1 MLTRLRNALAGL
13 AAVALAVAA
22 APHAARAAPAL
33 WVIKDAD
40 STIYLFGS
48 VHVLKSTTVWKTDKV
63 AKALAD
69 SADVTFEIDPS
80 ADPASQQPLIASLG
94 LDPAHPLQGKIS
106 PADYQRLTVQAD
118 AAGLPMQ
125 AIGMMRPWLAAVT
138 MTLAPLQKAGYDPL
152 SGVELK
158 LAAEAKAAGKPV
170 KGFETTEQQLHYLA
184 DLPEAEQIAMLRS
197 NLDDAEKGA
206 AELDSLVADWEAG
219 DQTALTHHLIDD
231 MKTQYPV
238 LYEKLIAGRNRAFA
252 DDLKARLAGSGV
264 SFVALGA
271 GHFVG
276 PDGVLTELAKR
287 GIKAERIE

>member
-1 MLTRLRNALAGL
+1 MLTRLRDALAGL
-13 AAVALAVAA
+13 AAVALAAA
-22 APHAARAAPAL
+22 APTAAAAPAL

-48 VHVLKSTTVWKTDKV
+48 VHVLKPTTPWKTDKV

-69 SADVTFEIDPS
+69 SADVTFEIDAV
-80 ADPASQQPLIASLG
+80 ADPAAEQPLIASLG
-94 LDPAHPLQGKIS
+94 LDPAHPLQDKLS
-106 PADYQRLTVQAD
+106 AADYQRLTAQAD

-138 MTLAPLQKAGYDPL
+138 MTLAPLQKAGYDPM

-158 LAAEAKAAGKPV
+158 LAAEAKAAGKPI
-170 KGFETTEQQLHYLA
+170 KGFETTEQQLHFLA
-184 DLPEAEQIAMLRS
+184 DLPEPEQIEMLRS

-206 AELDSLVADWEAG
+206 AELDSMVADWESG
-219 DQTALTHHLIDD
+219 DQAALSRHFVDD
-231 MKTQYPV
+231 MKTKYPV
-238 LYEKLIAGRNRAFA
+238 LYETLIASRNRAFA
-252 DDLKARLAGSGV
+252 DDLKAKLAGSGV
-264 SFVALGA
+264 SFVAIGA

-276 PDGVLTELAKR
+276 PDGILAELAKR

>member
-1 MLTRLRNALAGL
+1 MLTRLRNAFAGL
-13 AAVALAVAA
+13 AAVALAAA
-22 APHAARAAPAL
+22 APPALAAPAL

-48 VHVLKSTTVWKTDKV
+48 VHVLKPTTPWKTDKV

-69 SADVTFEIDPS
+69 SADVTFEIDAV
-80 ADPASQQPLIASLG
+80 ADPESAQPLIASLG
-94 LDPAHPLQGKIS
+94 LDPAHPLQDKLS
-106 PADYQRLTVQAD
+106 PADYQRVVAQAN

-125 AIGMMRPWLAAVT
+125 AIGMMRPWLVSQT
-138 MTLAPLQKAGYDPL
+138 MALAPLMKAGYDPQ

-158 LAAEAKAAGKPV
+158 LAAEAKAAGKPI
-170 KGFETTEQQLHYLA
+170 KGFETVEQQVHFLADMPETEQIEL
-184 DLPEAEQIAMLRS
+184 LRS

-206 AELDSLVADWEAG
+206 AELDAMIADWEAG
-219 DQTALTHHLIDD
+219 DEAALARHFVDE
-231 MKTQYPV
+231 MKTRYPA
-238 LYEKLIAGRNRAFA
+238 LYETLVVQRNRAFA
-252 DDLKARLAGSGV
+252 DQLKAKLAGSGV

-276 PDGVLTELAKR
+276 PDGLIAELAKR